1 MRLPRNETRILLIGR
16 GSRTVDNL
24 LNTLKMISAEILFAE
39 DGKEGIR
46 QMYLYRPEIVIF
58 EMSLPDLT
66 GHELCRAIR
75 TNDALSLIPLFFLN
89 DEAADVGA
97 ALRVLEAGADD
108 LFPRHFNPEHFIA
121 KLAWAIDH
129 RRKEN
134 TRRAE
139 FARLKAKQ
147 TQTMNIIKDTS
158 ELFRAMAIDD
168 ITIRDTVDTELGER
182 IGIGM
187 DMVAGLAEILEE
199 QLRTL
204 ELWLDRE
211 LTQNSTEHVPSVSEI
226 DVSELDLALAT

>member
-46 QMYLYRPEIVIF
+46 QMYLYRPEIVIC

-66 GHELCRAIR
+66 GHELCRTIR
-75 TNDALSLIPLFFLN
+75 TNDDLSLIPLFFLN

-97 ALRVLEAGADD
+97 SLRVLEAGADD

-147 TQTMNIIKDTS
+147 TQTMDIIKDTS

-168 ITIRDTVDTELGER
+168 ISCRDTVDTELGER

-199 QLRTL
+199 QMRTL

-211 LTQNSTEHVPSVSEI
+211 LTQNSTVHVPSVSKI
-226 DVSELDLALAT
+226 DEFELELALAT

>member
-46 QMYLYRPEIVIF
+46 QMYLYRPEIVIC
-58 EMSLPDLT
+58 EMCLPDLT
-66 GHELCRAIR
+66 GRELCRAVGK
-75 TNDALSLIPLFFLN
+75 NDDLSLIPLFFFN

-97 ALRVLEAGADD
+97 AFRLLEAGADD

-129 RRKEN
+129 RRTEN

-139 FARLKAKQ
+139 FALLKAKQ

-168 ITIRDTVDTELGER
+168 ISCRDTVGTDLDER

-199 QLRTL
+199 QMRTL
-204 ELWLDRE
+204 EFWLDRE
-211 LTQNSTEHVPSVSEI
+211 LTQNGPQYVPTVSEI
-226 DVSELDLALAT
+226 VEFEPELALAT